1 MSSLAKLAEE
11 ARLDAKAFRE
21 NTVYDSEGDP
31 IRLVA
36 NANRLD
42 AYAAALATAG
52 AEAAEL
58 RAVLADRDA
67 LWKVL
72 HDATCIIGH
81 TVPMETV
88 VLAGRKLVAREVWQA
103 AHDLLYPKAT
113 RGTPHE

>member
-21 NTVYDSEGDP
+21 NTVHDSEGDP

-42 AYAAALATAG
+42 AYAAALATAE

-58 RAVLADRDA
+58 RAEVERLR
-67 LWKVL
+67 
-72 HDATCIIGH
+72 
-81 TVPMETV
+81 E
-88 VLAGRKLVAREVWQA
+88 VARLAKIASEWHWYA
-103 AHDLLYPKAT
+103 RLECGGYDDKDDLFQDLDFALT
-113 RGTPHE
+113 GGTPHE